1 MSRSGQRPY
10 VESTEQLVVEVFVGN
25 LERSIEFYTSLGFD
39 LVDQRGTFAVLAWE
53 RHYYFLDQLAN
64 LTPVTGPPRANVR
77 VMVAD
82 VDSVWTDCQSKQFPI
97 IAPIADRS
105 YGLRDFTIADPDG
118 FGVRF
123 GSWLR

>member
-1 MSRSGQRPY
+1 MTPDGQPPY
-10 VESTEQLVVEVFVGN
+10 VESTEQLVVEVFVGD
-25 LERSIEFYTSLGFD
+25 LERSIKFYTSLGFD
-39 LVDQRGTFAVLAWE
+39 LLDRRGTFAVLAWE
-53 RHYYFLDQLAN
+53 KHYYFLDQQSDLA
-64 LTPVTGPPRANVR
+64 PVTGPPRANVR

-82 VDSVWTDCQSKQFPI
+82 VDSVWADCKNKQLPI

-105 YGLRDFTIADPDG
+105 YGLRDFTLADPDG